1 MLLFIIIKGQ
11 GWRKPITG
19 FNTSHVTLY
28 QGKHQGRHC
37 VRQFQY
43 ITCYSLSQYP
53 YRYKETQN
61 SFQYI
66 TCYSLSGTSRFYAL
80 ITVCFNTS
88 HVTLYPPSILITVI
102 FLIRFN
108 TSHVTLYPGTTQTK
122 SLTKWVSI
130 HHMLLFININNN
142 CAISCKSFNTSHV
155 TLYRLGI
162 SDECPA
168 KEFQYITCY
177 SLSVHGLALCCIVGL
192 FQYIT
197 CYSLSVNLSNQQ
209 SVYSCFNTSHVTLY
223 RPGSGKSLHC
233 AKSFNTSHVT
243 LYLNPFLL
251 IMSLKCVS
259 IHHMLLFILQRWLL
273 ISQANIVSIHH
284 MLLFIGEKRT

>member
-1 MLLFIIIKGQ
+1 MLLFIGLAFQ
-11 GWRKPITG
+11 M
-19 FNTSHVTLY
+19 N
-28 QGKHQGRHC
+28 
-37 VRQFQY
+37 VRQ
-43 ITCYSLSQYP
+43 
-53 YRYKETQN
+53 
-61 SFQYI
+61 
-66 TCYSLSGTSRFYAL
+66 
-80 ITVCFNTS
+80 
-88 HVTLYPPSILITVI
+88 
-102 FLIRFN
+102 
-108 TSHVTLYPGTTQTK
+108 
-122 SLTKWVSI
+122 
-130 HHMLLFININNN
+130 
-142 CAISCKSFNTSHV
+142 KSFNTSHV
-155 TLYRLGI
+155 TLYRCIQCRLYPLW
-162 SDECPA
+162 S
-168 KEFQYITCY
+168 FQYITCY